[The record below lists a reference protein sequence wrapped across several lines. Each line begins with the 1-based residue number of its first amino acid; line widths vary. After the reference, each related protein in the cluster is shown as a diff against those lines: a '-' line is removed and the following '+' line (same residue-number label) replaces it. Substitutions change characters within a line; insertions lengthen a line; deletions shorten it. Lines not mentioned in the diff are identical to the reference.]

1 MDAATRQ
8 LVWQRANNRC
18 EYCLLSQAVAPLF
31 TFHVEHIQAR
41 QHGGDDDPI
50 NLALACPDC
59 NRFKGPNLS
68 TVDPESGEVVPLF
81 NPRKHSWDDHFLRS
95 GATIVGRT
103 ATGRATV
110 RLLNMNQEERV
121 EMREELL
128 ARGEL

>member
-8 LVWQRANNRC
+8 LVRHRADNRC
-18 EYCLLSQAVAPLF
+18 EYCLLPHAVAPLF
-31 TFHVEHIQAR
+31 AFHIEHIRAK
-41 QHGGDDDPI
+41 QHGGDDVPI

-68 TVDPESGEVVPLF
+68 AVDPKSNEVVPLF
-81 NPRKHSWDDHFLRS
+81 NPRKQSWDDHFLWR
-95 GATIVGRT
+95 GARIVGRT

-110 RLLNMNQEERV
+110 RILNMNQEERV